1 MDLKLKVLEGK
12 HAGQQIAV
20 KAPKFLIG
28 RAEDCHL
35 RPGSELISRHHCAL
49 MVEEGYI
56 AVRDF
61 GSKNGT
67 YVNEERVIGERE
79 IKNGDRLTV
88 GALRF
93 EVHVAHNIGAPKR
106 PPVADVK
113 QAVERTASDAA
124 KDPFD
129 VTSWLE
135 GEPTEE
141 TSKRDTR
148 EAVFTDTDSINLAN
162 TQTLDEL
169 PKGDEDKKAKPAVS
183 PFAAK
188 AATKDSKD
196 AAANILSQMRKRR

>member
-12 HAGQQIAV
+12 HAGQLIPV

-49 MVEEGYI
+49 MLEEGYI

-67 YVNEERVIGERE
+67 FINDERVIGERE
-79 IKNGDRLTV
+79 LKNGDRLTV
-88 GALRF
+88 GSLQF
-93 EVHVAHNIGAPKR
+93 LVEVAHNIGAPKR

-129 VTSWLE
+129 VSTWLE
-135 GEPTEE
+135 GEATEE
-141 TSKRDTR
+141 TANRETR
-148 EAVFTDTDSINLAN
+148 EAVFTDTDSINLAT
-162 TQTLDEL
+162 TQTIDESAAEESK
-169 PKGDEDKKAKPAVS
+169 PKTS
-183 PFAAK
+183 PFAK
-188 AATKDSKD
+188 PATKDSKD
-196 AAANILSQMRKRR
+196 AAASILSQMRKRR

>member
-49 MVEEGYI
+49 MVEDGYI

-67 YVNEERVIGERE
+67 FVNEERVIGERE

-129 VTSWLE
+129 VSSWLE
-135 GEPTEE
+135 GEVTEE
-141 TSKRDTR
+141 TAKPR
-148 EAVFTDTDSINLAN
+148 EAVFTDTDSINMSN

-169 PKGDEDKKAKPAVS
+169 PKDADKKAKAAVS
-183 PFAAK
+183 PFAK

>member
-12 HAGQQIAV
+12 HAGQKVAV
-20 KAPKFLIG
+20 KASKFLIG

-49 MVEEGYI
+49 LVEDGYI

-67 YVNEERVIGERE
+67 YVNDERVAGERE
-79 IKNGDRLTV
+79 LKNGDLLTV

-93 EVHVAHNIGAPKR
+93 EVVVAHNIGAPKR
-106 PPVADVK
+106 PPVVDVK

-129 VTSWLE
+129 VTGWLE
-135 GEPTEE
+135 GEASDE
-141 TSKRDTR
+141 TVQREGR
-148 EAVFTDTDSINLAN
+148 EAGFMDTDSINLAN
-162 TQTLDEL
+162 TQTIDGQDL
-169 PKGDEDKKAKPAVS
+169 EDKKSKPS
-183 PFAAK
+183 PFAK
-188 AATKDSKD
+188 PATKDSKD
-196 AAANILSQMRKRR
+196 AAASILSQMRKRR

>member
-12 HAGQQIAV
+12 HAGQAIAV

-67 YVNEERVIGERE
+67 FVNDERVVGERE

-129 VTSWLE
+129 VASWLE
-135 GEPTEE
+135 GEATEE
-141 TSKRDTR
+141 TSKPR

-162 TQTLDEL
+162 TQTMDDL
-169 PKGDEDKKAKPAVS
+169 PKPDEAPAKPAVS

>member
-12 HAGQQIAV
+12 HAGQAIAV

-49 MVEEGYI
+49 LVEDGYI
-56 AVRDF
+56 AIRDF

-67 YVNEERVIGERE
+67 YVNEERVVGERE

-88 GALRF
+88 GSLRF

-106 PPVADVK
+106 PPVVDVK

-129 VTSWLE
+129 VANWLE
-135 GEPTEE
+135 GDATEE
-141 TSKRDTR
+141 TTKRGSR

-162 TQTLDEL
+162 TQTMDNI
-169 PKGDEDKKAKPAVS
+169 PPVEDKKAKPAPS
-183 PFAAK
+183 PFAK

>member
-49 MVEEGYI
+49 MVEDGYI

-67 YVNEERVIGERE
+67 FVNEERVVGERE

-106 PPVADVK
+106 PPVVDVK

-129 VTSWLE
+129 INSWLDA
-135 GEPTEE
+135 EPTEE
-141 TSKRDTR
+141 TAKRDTR
-148 EAVFTDTDSINLAN
+148 EATFNDTDSINLAN
-162 TQTLDEL
+162 TQTIDEI
-169 PKGDEDKKAKPAVS
+169 PAGDDKKTKPAVS